1 MSDNWIVANLENA
14 FSTWNDKM
22 AEIWSLI
29 TTSPQNFKG
38 GAIWNVISGINGGLQ
53 AIGLGLLVLFFAMS
67 IFKSTASFRD
77 FQRPEYALKHFIRFC
92 AAKVAITYAMDLMT
106 AIYTI
111 CGGIVEQIAG
121 SLGGIGAK
129 DKSII
134 DRCAIKVYG
143 EYLSG
148 KSEYMPTLVDFRN
161 ELLRQPEDEAQDLAL
176 SLEIFTTGSLDAFAH
191 QSDVNTNKRI
201 VAYDIL
207 ELGEQMK
214 SIGLLI
220 MLDNIFNRVMANR
233 RRGKYTRVYVD
244 EAHLYFKNPYSADVL
259 LKCWKRFRK
268 YGGLLTGI
276 TQNISDCLL
285 NETARGMLSNSEFLP
300 RNSIN

>member
-22 AEIWSLI
+22 TEIWQLL

-121 SLGGIGAK
+121 SLGGIGGA
-129 DKSII
+129 SVTLPA
-134 DRCAIKVYG
+134 AIEQAVG
-143 EYLSG
+143 HRLLG
-148 KSEYMPTLVDFRN
+148 KYP
-161 ELLRQPEDEAQDLAL
+161 
-176 SLEIFTTGSLDAFAH
+176 
-191 QSDVNTNKRI
+191 I
-201 VAYDIL
+201 VACNNTRKPFHNRTFLYYDYDRVR
-207 ELGEQMK
+207 Q
-214 SIGLLI
+214 
-220 MLDNIFNRVMANR
+220 IF
-233 RRGKYTRVYVD
+233 
-244 EAHLYFKNPYSADVL
+244 
-259 LKCWKRFRK
+259 
-268 YGGLLTGI
+268 
-276 TQNISDCLL
+276 
-285 NETARGMLSNSEFLP
+285 
-300 RNSIN
+300 

>member
-1 MSDNWIVANLENA
+1 MI
-14 FSTWNDKM
+14 
-22 AEIWSLI
+22 
-29 TTSPQNFKG
+29 
-38 GAIWNVISGINGGLQ
+38 
-53 AIGLGLLVLFFAMS
+53 
-67 IFKSTASFRD
+67 
-77 FQRPEYALKHFIRFC
+77 QR
-92 AAKVAITYAMDLMT
+92 
-106 AIYTI
+106 
-111 CGGIVEQIAG
+111 
-121 SLGGIGAK
+121 LGGGVGAK

-191 QSDVNTNKRI
+191 QSDVNTNNRI

-220 MLDNIFNRVMANR
+220 MLDNIFNRVMANQ
-233 RRGKYTRVYVD
+233 T
-244 EAHLYFKNPYSADVL
+244 AWQIHP
-259 LKCWKRFRK
+259 
-268 YGGLLTGI
+268 
-276 TQNISDCLL
+276 CLC
-285 NETARGMLSNSEFLP
+285 R
-300 RNSIN
+300 

>member
-1 MSDNWIVANLENA
+1 
-14 FSTWNDKM
+14 
-22 AEIWSLI
+22 
-29 TTSPQNFKG
+29 
-38 GAIWNVISGINGGLQ
+38 
-53 AIGLGLLVLFFAMS
+53 
-67 IFKSTASFRD
+67 
-77 FQRPEYALKHFIRFC
+77 
-92 AAKVAITYAMDLMT
+92 
-106 AIYTI
+106 
-111 CGGIVEQIAG
+111 
-121 SLGGIGAK
+121 
-129 DKSII
+129 
-134 DRCAIKVYG
+134 
-143 EYLSG
+143 
-148 KSEYMPTLVDFRN
+148 MPTLVDFRN

-191 QSDVNTNKRI
+191 QSDVNTNNRI

>member
-14 FSTWNDKM
+14 FATWNDKM

-38 GAIWNVISGINGGLQ
+38 GAVWNVVTGINGGLQ

-121 SLGGIGAK
+121 SLGGIGGASACGILVK
-129 DKSII
+129 GSTYLEELARAGIVVFDKTGTLTQGTF
-134 DRCAIKVYG
+134 KVVG
-143 EYLSG
+143 IH
-148 KSEYMPTLVDFRN
+148 
-161 ELLRQPEDEAQDLAL
+161 PENL
-176 SLEIFTTGSLDAFAH
+176 SLIH
-191 QSDVNTNKRI
+191 I
-201 VAYDIL
+201 
-207 ELGEQMK
+207 
-214 SIGLLI
+214 
-220 MLDNIFNRVMANR
+220 
-233 RRGKYTRVYVD
+233 
-244 EAHLYFKNPYSADVL
+244 
-259 LKCWKRFRK
+259 
-268 YGGLLTGI
+268 
-276 TQNISDCLL
+276 
-285 NETARGMLSNSEFLP
+285 
-300 RNSIN
+300 